1 MNIWWAL
8 ARPLSKPAPPPA
20 GGWAD
25 NLPEAFG
32 AKNASGDV
40 FVIGYLGEWY
50 TIAKPSPLTRLHNW
64 LIYRGNTK
72 ADADGFFDRD
82 TPARGN

>member
-20 GGWAD
+20 GGFVD
-25 NLPEAFG
+25 SLPEAFG
-32 AKNASGDV
+32 TKDERGNV

-50 TIAKPSPLTRLHNW
+50 TVAKPSLLTRLHNW
-64 LIYRGNTK
+64 LIWRGDVK

-82 TPARGN
+82 TPGHAS